1 VRLLAGKKTLGRGP
15 KRHTLF
21 FQPSIERTVVPL
33 PGSTRRPASSSRS
46 SRRTGPRAKHAE
58 SDDLR
63 CETRCGVSMRSR
75 RAVSRISHLV
85 RQQFLFAF
93 VADPARPVGPP
104 RRIDKAAAAHRAQYA
119 RSSSE
124 QVFMR

>member
-58 SDDLR
+58 SPR
-63 CETRCGVSMRSR
+63 QTTRHGANQRAACASERYKKRGPMIFGARRGAGSVCGPVEP
-75 RAVSRISHLV
+75 
-85 RQQFLFAF
+85 F
-93 VADPARPVGPP
+93 PALA
-104 RRIDKAAAAHRAQYA
+104 I
-119 RSSSE
+119 
-124 QVFMR
+124 